1 MENLQKTT
9 LVPSGNLKYHYL
21 CRMNKEK
28 EINWL
33 FPEIQT
39 EVSLEEFRTKVH
51 RDEQSGDMSFKDFIN
66 RLETWNKKL
75 H

>member
-1 MENLQKTT
+1 
-9 LVPSGNLKYHYL
+9 
-21 CRMNKEK
+21 MNKEK